1 MNPGPS
7 DPNMHQ
13 ETLTTR
19 KEPGSDSA
27 PLPTGSFTTR
37 VQLVLRKPIPNPVP
51 GLSRLA
57 GDSVELSR
65 AQDLGMLEEKRNFK
79 AHTTYNSIPLHTRVG
94 F

>member
-1 MNPGPS
+1 MY
-7 DPNMHQ
+7 Q
-13 ETLTTR
+13 ETLTPR

-27 PLPTGSFTTR
+27 PLTTGSSTTR
-37 VQLVLRKPIPNPVP
+37 VQPALRKPIPNPVP

-79 AHTTYNSIPLHTRVG
+79 AHTSYNSIPSHTGVG

>member
-1 MNPGPS
+1 MY
-7 DPNMHQ
+7 Q
-13 ETLTTR
+13 ETLTLR

-27 PLPTGSFTTR
+27 PLTTGSSTTR
-37 VQLVLRKPIPNPVP
+37 VQPTLRKPIPNPVP
-51 GLSRLA
+51 GLSRLV

-79 AHTTYNSIPLHTRVG
+79 AHTTYNSIPSHTGVG